1 MLEMLAGVADP
12 RRRRGI
18 RHPLVAV
25 LGVAVVATL
34 AGAANYRELGS
45 VAADL
50 PRELLGLLSA
60 RFCVKKLR
68 FVAPSAGTLRRVLI
82 AVGADEL
89 DAKVGAWLRAHAA
102 CDTEEWAIAL
112 DGKDLNGSWDG
123 DTPAGAVLGHDP
135 PRAG

>member
-1 MLEMLAGVADP
+1 VSSLLGILAGIGDP

-18 RHPLVAV
+18 RYPLLAV

-50 PRELLGLLSA
+50 PQQLLRLVGA
-60 RFCVKKLR
+60 RFHLFLGR

-82 AVGADEL
+82 GL
-89 DAKVGAWLRAHAA
+89 DADVLDAAVGAWLRRNA
-102 CDTEEWAIAL
+102 
-112 DGKDLNGSWDG
+112 
-123 DTPAGAVLGHDP
+123 PATA
-135 PRAG
+135 RAG